1 MASNVSNLLK
11 EKIVTPVANSLATQ
25 VDNKVK
31 NGIIL
36 RKFIG
41 VQLGE
46 SNTGCQLVKIDL
58 NKINVK
64 DPSYEFTLY
73 IKAFSQ
79 KGLFNFI
86 VNVNKTDSLQVDV
99 KCEVKNSDSNN
110 GEVIGYYDV
119 DAVGNTI
126 TISLVKAF
134 VVNTS
139 INECKFVSTKDTLNI
154 SDLDID
160 WSDTGNVKTS
170 TSINIRYDQTSIYE
184 YDEYFY
190 SYKPDFAD
198 GEMYQIAKFDFSEIL
213 NKTLTGNKNFNI
225 SIDIIYHSVGEFH
238 ICFDLSWMRNLS
250 MINMIRGAYE
260 KIPFQTSMERK
271 NFDELFKF
279 CRKDNTTLLLLINP
293 PAMYISGGKFVIRR
307 IEVHRAD
314 ADIESD
320 LVKIDL
326 TPEKLVNSDGSL
338 VIGSIE
344 RYKASI
350 PAPITSEV
358 DNKYLLGADAKWHPR
373 KAVNDSFID
382 LEPDDTI
389 KGLDIEDA
397 TKAVSFVTFDFNNIV
412 TKLTELSKNSAAI
425 YFEMELETTGNTSDD
440 YHINGTFMVN
450 KSGLIPTTVYTSPL
464 TKIGNVN
471 GYFDN
476 PSVFYN
482 EIIDTPG
489 FYIMDSTLKT
499 VTFALYTVFAN
510 STVRIKDFYIHVDES
525 VISLEDL
532 TIEWKLLAIDKPE
545 WVILRVQKFIN
556 GSLIPPTRIFEQM
569 NIETPIDEADSFTL
583 EKERV
588 KNNGL
593 VPAPGKY
600 EVDNGYVLGADAK
613 WHPRKAGNEYIANLK
628 PTEEIKGLS
637 ETDTTKGISFVTFD
651 FNTLSQ
657 KVVEAAPSTMQ
668 EFMINMKVLTHDLGI
683 ITISTK
689 LTVTTAGLIACNGVL
704 SDRGMGSNT
713 DRFST
718 IYSAKLGAVTSPG
731 FFVNDKDTKIFKIA
745 LYTPIAIDGVKIIDA
760 VVTSYSDIIDESD
773 IVFTWELGILEKK
786 PYKPLTSNII
796 YPRIDLDRE
805 LVFDQMDI
813 ETPISETDEDTLFA
827 EQIKHNG
834 LVPAPGKYEVDN
846 KYLLGADAKWHP
858 RKAGNEYIANL
869 KPTEEILGLTETDT
883 TKGVS
888 FVTIDFNTLSQKIVE
903 ATPSTY
909 QEFCLDM
916 KVLVRELGV
925 VDIRVNFSV
934 TVTGIIACTGV
945 TSNRGMNSGVTSF
958 SITFDSKIGSIPSP
972 GFFVNDYDTKIFKL
986 ALYTVFANNGVKI
999 IDAQITSYSDLIDEN
1014 DIICTWELGVLDKLP
1029 AQIGKSNEI
1038 YLGVDLPRDQTF
1050 RQMNIETPIS
1060 ETEETTVEAEQLM
1073 YNGLVPAPG
1082 KYEVDNQYF
1091 LKADGTWDLP
1101 KNSINDYIAL
1111 VTPSE
1116 EMVDQTGTTTG
1127 VSFVTIDYSKAYEKL
1142 SLGTNETTGFR
1153 LYLTIFNERYGKL
1166 EIGLNTIIVN
1176 LGENINQGVIPYADT
1191 GTYPSTHLGQVQSN
1205 YGEDIRT
1212 PIFTDIDPTT
1222 HKIRVGI
1229 YAVGTNKPVI
1239 VKNCTIHQT
1248 YDTIDTHDIDIVWE
1262 ANVVT
1267 FSEENTTSALQY
1279 INMNW
1284 GRAFSPIL
1292 WMMNPEGSYSDS
1304 QVRKWRRDFNGFV
1317 PAPAKYE
1324 ADQGRVLCA
1333 DGSWIPTRGNNN
1345 SVSVVTPSGE
1355 MTSQVS
1361 STVGITFV
1369 TFDYSKIIESLSL
1382 AVNTGSGF
1390 EGILIIN
1397 TKLFGEILINF
1408 SVSLFNLNGTI
1419 NKNATA
1425 YANLGTKSTSHISQ
1439 ISLIQNTYGA
1449 DIKTPVFIYTDSV
1462 NNICK
1467 IGLYGSASKFPV
1479 IIKDCTLNQT
1489 YTDFDVN
1496 DITITWEP
1504 TTITISEENTNDA
1517 SLFTNMDW
1525 SKTFTPIANM
1535 TDPDGSYSENNIR
1548 RWKLQNN
1555 GLVPAPTKYEADQG
1569 YVLYAD
1575 GTWGPIKGIIR
1586 NRTFTVTPH
1595 TDSSSTQ
1602 TNDYAI
1608 TEGAEDLAIAINENY
1623 SVDINIVFSGLG
1635 TKNNTNTTL
1644 TITGVTGT
1652 VNLYDYSG
1660 NPIKYITDGM
1670 SMKCTIFKNT
1680 IDDPV
1685 ESMNAYC
1692 IYDIIS
1698 YPNTINGPSE

>member
-11 EKIVTPVANSLATQ
+11 EKIVTPVANSVAAQ

-86 VNVNKTDSLQVDV
+86 INVSKTDSLQVDV

-126 TISLVKAF
+126 TISLLKAF
-134 VVNTS
+134 VVNMS

-160 WSDTGNVKTS
+160 WSDTGNIKTTS
-170 TSINIRYDQTSIYE
+170 SINIRYDQTSIYE

-190 SYKPDFAD
+190 TYKPDFAD

-225 SIDIIYHSVGEFH
+225 IIDIIYHLVGEFH
-238 ICFDLSWMRNLS
+238 ICFDLSWIRNLNT
-250 MINMIRGAYE
+250 INMIQGAYE
-260 KIPFQTSMERK
+260 KIPLQSSMEGR

-293 PAMYISGGKFVIRR
+293 PAMYVSGGRFVIRR

-326 TPEKLVNSDGSL
+326 TPEKIVNSDGSL
-338 VIGSIE
+338 VFGRIKKHTIDFTKVFTTDVNSIGGSSFNGLVPGPNKNE
-344 RYKASI
+344 A
-350 PAPITSEV
+350 

-397 TKAVSFVTFDFNNIV
+397 TKAVSFVTFNFSNIV
-412 TKLTELSKNSAAI
+412 TKLTELSKNSTGI
-425 YFEMELETTGNTSDD
+425 YFEMELETIANLSND
-440 YHINGTFMVN
+440 YHINGTFKVN

-489 FYIMDSTLKT
+489 FYIMDSSLKT

-545 WVILRVQKFIN
+545 WVVLRVQKFIN

-637 ETDTTKGISFVTFD
+637 ETDTTKGISFVTID
-651 FNTLSQ
+651 FNSLSQ
-657 KVVEAAPSTMQ
+657 KVVEAAPSTLQ
-668 EFMINMKVLTHDLGI
+668 EFDINMKVLTRDLGI
-683 ITISTK
+683 ITISTS
-689 LTVTTAGLIACNGVL
+689 LSVTTAGLVACSGVL
-704 SDRGMGSNT
+704 SDRGMGSNSVS
-713 DRFST
+713 FST
-718 IYSAKLGAVTSPG
+718 KYSGKLGAVTTPG
-731 FFVNDKDTKIFKIA
+731 FFVNDRDTKILKIA
-745 LYTPIAIDGVKIIDA
+745 LYTPIAIDGVKIIDV

-805 LVFDQMDI
+805 LVFDQMNI

-834 LVPAPGKYEVDN
+834 LVPAPGKYEV
-846 KYLLGADAKWHP
+846 
-858 RKAGNEYIANL
+858 
-869 KPTEEILGLTETDT
+869 
-883 TKGVS
+883 
-888 FVTIDFNTLSQKIVE
+888 
-903 ATPSTY
+903 
-909 QEFCLDM
+909 
-916 KVLVRELGV
+916 
-925 VDIRVNFSV
+925 
-934 TVTGIIACTGV
+934 
-945 TSNRGMNSGVTSF
+945 
-958 SITFDSKIGSIPSP
+958 
-972 GFFVNDYDTKIFKL
+972 
-986 ALYTVFANNGVKI
+986 NNG
-999 IDAQITSYSDLIDEN
+999 Y
-1014 DIICTWELGVLDKLP
+1014 
-1029 AQIGKSNEI
+1029 
-1038 YLGVDLPRDQTF
+1038 Y
-1050 RQMNIETPIS
+1050 
-1060 ETEETTVEAEQLM
+1060 
-1073 YNGLVPAPG
+1073 
-1082 KYEVDNQYF
+1082 

-1101 KNSINDYIAL
+1101 KRQVQDAIAT
-1111 VTPSE
+1111 VTPTSE
-1116 EMVDQTGTTTG
+1116 MISQVEAAKTTKLI
-1127 VSFVTIDYSKAYEKL
+1127 SFLTIDVNEVASTIEKADRFVL
-1142 SLGTNETTGFR
+1142 SLDVLTNNFGLVRIGFNLMITATGNSNISSFSSNLGTNLLPVQLTHITNLKDYGVETMSPIFAISDTSNKG
-1153 LYLTIFNERYGKL
+1153 IFN
-1166 EIGLNTIIVN
+1166 IGFNGNTMKEKVIVLNMSCIPKHSTVEYKAFNYIFEPTLIDLDSSTTIRRLNSTMI
-1176 LGENINQGVIPYADT
+1176 GGYMD
-1191 GTYPSTHLGQVQSN
+1191 PSKVFTPMSTITS
-1205 YGEDIRT
+1205 EDIVSE
-1212 PIFTDIDPTT
+1212 TDPYELSIT
-1222 HKIRVGI
+1222 KMR
-1229 YAVGTNKPVI
+1229 N
-1239 VKNCTIHQT
+1239 
-1248 YDTIDTHDIDIVWE
+1248 
-1262 ANVVT
+1262 
-1267 FSEENTTSALQY
+1267 
-1279 INMNW
+1279 
-1284 GRAFSPIL
+1284 
-1292 WMMNPEGSYSDS
+1292 
-1304 QVRKWRRDFNGFV
+1304 NGFV

-1324 ADQGRVLCA
+1324 ADQGC
-1333 DGSWIPTRGNNN
+1333 
-1345 SVSVVTPSGE
+1345 
-1355 MTSQVS
+1355 
-1361 STVGITFV
+1361 
-1369 TFDYSKIIESLSL
+1369 
-1382 AVNTGSGF
+1382 
-1390 EGILIIN
+1390 
-1397 TKLFGEILINF
+1397 
-1408 SVSLFNLNGTI
+1408 
-1419 NKNATA
+1419 
-1425 YANLGTKSTSHISQ
+1425 
-1439 ISLIQNTYGA
+1439 
-1449 DIKTPVFIYTDSV
+1449 
-1462 NNICK
+1462 
-1467 IGLYGSASKFPV
+1467 
-1479 IIKDCTLNQT
+1479 
-1489 YTDFDVN
+1489 
-1496 DITITWEP
+1496 
-1504 TTITISEENTNDA
+1504 
-1517 SLFTNMDW
+1517 
-1525 SKTFTPIANM
+1525 
-1535 TDPDGSYSENNIR
+1535 
-1548 RWKLQNN
+1548 
-1555 GLVPAPTKYEADQG
+1555 
-1569 YVLYAD
+1569 VLYAD

-1635 TKNNTNTTL
+1635 SKNNTNTTL
-1644 TITGVTGT
+1644 RITGVTGT

-1692 IYDIIS
+1692 IYDIVS
-1698 YPNTINGPSE
+1698 YPDTINGPSE

>member
-11 EKIVTPVANSLATQ
+11 EKIVTPVANSVATQ

-99 KCEVKNSDSNN
+99 KCELKNSDSNN
-110 GEVIGYYDV
+110 GEAIGYYDV

-126 TISLVKAF
+126 TISLLKAF

-160 WSDTGNVKTS
+160 WSDTGNVKND
-170 TSINIRYDQTSIYE
+170 TSINIKNKQTSENE
-184 YDEYFY
+184 YPISMLLSKNDAVEN
-190 SYKPDFAD
+190 
-198 GEMYQIAKFDFSEIL
+198 EMFKIITFDFSPL
-213 NKTLTGNKNFNI
+213 LANKLGASDYFTIITDLSIFNTGDFRIVLQGGWSNSSEKTNLVRGYYEGI
-225 SIDIIYHSVGEFH
+225 PTSVGIENKEGLFRYSTVSNTELILLMDPAYFSITNSRVIIRNIEEFLHDH
-238 ICFDLSWMRNLS
+238 IENKDFIICNSNV
-250 MINMIRGAYE
+250 E
-260 KIPFQTSMERK
+260 KIDTS
-271 NFDELFKF
+271 
-279 CRKDNTTLLLLINP
+279 
-293 PAMYISGGKFVIRR
+293 
-307 IEVHRAD
+307 
-314 ADIESD
+314 
-320 LVKIDL
+320 
-326 TPEKLVNSDGSL
+326 SL
-338 VIGSIE
+338 VIKTINKYTIDRSTIFEVSDYDGISGNGVV
-344 RYKASI
+344 
-350 PAPITSEV
+350 PHPTTSEA
-358 DNKYLLGADAKWHPR
+358 DNKYL
-373 KAVNDSFID
+373 
-382 LEPDDTI
+382 
-389 KGLDIEDA
+389 
-397 TKAVSFVTFDFNNIV
+397 
-412 TKLTELSKNSAAI
+412 
-425 YFEMELETTGNTSDD
+425 
-440 YHINGTFMVN
+440 
-450 KSGLIPTTVYTSPL
+450 
-464 TKIGNVN
+464 
-471 GYFDN
+471 
-476 PSVFYN
+476 
-482 EIIDTPG
+482 
-489 FYIMDSTLKT
+489 
-499 VTFALYTVFAN
+499 
-510 STVRIKDFYIHVDES
+510 
-525 VISLEDL
+525 
-532 TIEWKLLAIDKPE
+532 
-545 WVILRVQKFIN
+545 
-556 GSLIPPTRIFEQM
+556 
-569 NIETPIDEADSFTL
+569 
-583 EKERV
+583 
-588 KNNGL
+588 
-593 VPAPGKY
+593 
-600 EVDNGYVLGADAK
+600 LGADAK

-637 ETDTTKGISFVTFD
+637 ETDTTKGVSFVTID
-651 FNTLSQ
+651 FNNLSQ
-657 KVVEAAPSTMQ
+657 KVVEAAPSTVQ
-668 EFMINMKVLTHDLGI
+668 EFMIDMKVLTHDLGI
-683 ITISTK
+683 ITISTS
-689 LTVTTAGLIACNGVL
+689 LSVTTSGLVPCNGVL
-704 SDRGMGSNT
+704 SDRGMGSNSVS
-713 DRFST
+713 FST
-718 IYSAKLGAVTSPG
+718 KYSGKLGAVTTPG
-731 FFVNDKDTKIFKIA
+731 FFVNDRDTKILKIA
-745 LYTPIAIDGVKIIDA
+745 LYTPIAIDGVKIIDV

-773 IVFTWELGILEKK
+773 IAFTWELGILEKK

-1191 GTYPSTHLGQVQSN
+1191 GTCPSTHLGQVQSN

-1345 SVSVVTPSGE
+1345 SVSVVTPSEE

-1390 EGILIIN
+1390 EGILNIN

-1419 NKNATA
+1419 NKGATA
-1425 YANLGTKSTSHISQ
+1425 YANVGTKSIGHHSQ
-1439 ISLIQNTYGA
+1439 IASIQNTYGA
-1449 DIKTPVFIYTDSV
+1449 DIKTPVFIYSDSV

-1467 IGLYGSASKFPV
+1467 IGLYGTASKSPV

-1525 SKTFTPIANM
+1525 SKTFTPMTNM

-1569 YVLYAD
+1569 CVLYAD

-1608 TEGAEDLAIAINENY
+1608 TEGAEDLATAINENY

-1635 TKNNTNTTL
+1635 NKNNTNTTL

-1692 IYDIIS
+1692 IYDIVS
-1698 YPNTINGPSE
+1698 YPDTINGPSE